1 MSRNVYFVRR
11 GARVMGPYTARALKD
26 MASSGEV
33 EATDMVSQDEAT
45 WVAAGEVQGLGIGG
59 APRIAFDVFISYS
72 TYNKPEADA
81 TCSRLEAQGIKCWIA
96 PRDITP
102 GTEWT
107 EAIIEGIEQSQ
118 VMVLIFSEHANASA
132 QVRREVER
140 AISKELPVV
149 PFRVEN
155 VKPTRA
161 LEFCLGNTHW
171 FDAYNPPLEAHI
183 DRLAGIVRR
192 LLGGEGEG
200 PLEMPANGTD
210 VQVPLA
216 EQPVQTAAAAAVD
229 AAGAEKQAAT
239 ATGAAS
245 AAGNVGPART
255 VKAPPLVAARVKTD
269 KKDAAERE
277 PLHRMWWLSALGG
290 AALLLGLVMVVVVG
304 AFIASH
310 RPKPSPGTQGTSGS
324 VSAKEQEKVIDDA
337 VQEGVDAEDARN
349 YSAAKK
355 SFEKAAALGDGE
367 AMCRLG
373 LLSEEGL
380 GGPRNYAV
388 ARDWYQKAIAAGDPY
403 APTCLGR
410 MYIDGVGVDLDEAEA
425 LKFFKIAADRG
436 NAAGMTELARLYRYG
451 ESTPHNPE
459 EAARLLQRAVALGSD
474 AAMNSLGTMYV
485 TGEGVKQDYDKA
497 MELYQKGAAKG
508 NSSAMLN
515 VGVMFAKGDG
525 RSRDYFE
532 AMKWYQKSA
541 DAGNSMAM
549 ELIGDLYANGWG
561 VTADRAT
568 AATWY
573 RRAVAAG
580 NSHAADA
587 LRQMQ

>member
-11 GARVMGPYTARALKD
+11 DARVMGPYTARALKEL
-26 MASSGEV
+26 AGAGEV
-33 EATDMVSQDEAT
+33 LATDMVSQDEAT
-45 WVAAGEVQGLGIGG
+45 WVAAGEVAGLGLG
-59 APRIAFDVFISYS
+59 AEEGRRAFDVFISYS
-72 TYNKPEADA
+72 TFNKPEADA

-171 FDAYNPPLEAHI
+171 FDAYSPPLEEHI

-200 PLEMPANGTD
+200 SLEMPAHGTE

-216 EQPVQTAAAAAVD
+216 ERTVRGEAGMEGD
-229 AAGAEKQAAT
+229 AGSGGSAGA
-239 ATGAAS
+239 GV
-245 AAGNVGPART
+245 AG
-255 VKAPPLVAARVKTD
+255 VKIPPLSRGGMKAALKGPG
-269 KKDAAERE
+269 ERE
-277 PLHRMWWLSALGG
+277 PIHRLWWMGALGG
-290 AALLLGLVMVVVVG
+290 AALLMGLLLVVIVG

-310 RPKPSPGTQGTSGS
+310 RPKGGGTATQGT
-324 VSAKEQEKVIDDA
+324 VSARERQA
-337 VQEGVDAEDARN
+337 AVDAAIEEGLTAEDNGN
-349 YSAAKK
+349 YSAAMKA
-355 SFEKAAALGDGE
+355 FEKAAALGDGE

-373 LLSEEGL
+373 LLAEEGL

-388 ARDWYQKAIAAGDPY
+388 ARDWYQKGTAAGDPY

-410 MYIDGVGVDLDEAEA
+410 MYVDGMGVDLDEKEA
-425 LKFFKIAADRG
+425 LKYFKIATERG
-436 NAAGMTELARLYRYG
+436 NASGMTELARLYRMG
-451 ESTPHNPE
+451 ETTPHNPE
-459 EAARLLQRAVALGSD
+459 EAAKLLEKAVALGSD
-474 AAMNSLGTMYV
+474 SAMNSLGTMYV
-485 TGEGVKQDYDKA
+485 TGEGVAQDYAKA

-508 NSSAMLN
+508 NPSAMMN

-525 RSRDYFE
+525 RPRDYVE
-532 AMKWYQKSA
+532 AMKWYQKAA
-541 DAGNSMAM
+541 DAGNAVAM
-549 ELIGDLYANGWG
+549 ELIGDLYANGRG
-561 VTADRAT
+561 VPADRAT
-568 AATWY
+568 AVKWY
-573 RRAVAAG
+573 RQAVAGG
-580 NSHAADA
+580 NSHAAES
-587 LRQMQ
+587 LREVQ